1 MDVNDPD
8 PTLPETCKKWVEDVW
23 GGIDTATGDAQK
35 SEDPDAARACGSYL
49 GDFDQTIRPARFMSE
64 DHWVKWVGIR
74 NKYDKEKRF
83 VGYLHNSKWPINW
96 NAWEPLP
103 GADRIQY

>member
-1 MDVNDPD
+1 
-8 PTLPETCKKWVEDVW
+8 
-23 GGIDTATGDAQK
+23 
-35 SEDPDAARACGSYL
+35 
-49 GDFDQTIRPARFMSE
+49 MSE

-83 VGYLHNSKWPINW
+83 VGYLHDEKWPINW

-103 GADRIQY
+103 AANRIEY

>member
-1 MDVNDPD
+1 M
-8 PTLPETCKKWVEDVW
+8 
-23 GGIDTATGDAQK
+23 DTATAAASAEDA
-35 SEDPDAARACGSYL
+35 DAARACGSYL
-49 GDFDQTIRPARFMSE
+49 GDYDQTLRPARFMSE

-83 VGYLHNSKWPINW
+83 VGYLHDAKWPINW

-103 GADRIQY
+103 AANRIEY